1 MQVIRRKLAEQ
12 HVIADQDK
20 RKNMIRAQFQ
30 QIESENGWI
39 IPNDETL
46 LEEVTSL
53 VEYPTAFSGNTTA
66 NI

>member
-1 MQVIRRKLAEQ
+1 
-12 HVIADQDK
+12 
-20 RKNMIRAQFQ
+20 MIRAQFQ

-53 VEYPTAFSGNTTA
+53 VEYPTAFFGEYDSKYLFEWYD
-66 NI
+66 